1 MSGQTPQSRPK
12 LRRIAATTCEP
23 TQGPVLDLE
32 RYVPA
37 LLTFVANKLSRSATA
52 TYQKHFGINVTTW
65 RILSL
70 LAIEPDIPAR
80 RICQVIGFD
89 KGPVSRALAAMSSR
103 ALVAVRPDPG
113 NRRSHIITLTPH
125 GRAMHDRIIIVAL
138 ERERRLLDCLDPG
151 EQDLLIR
158 LLVRLHG
165 NLGALGPEAGQ
176 LDRSMS

>member
-1 MSGQTPQSRPK
+1 MSGQLPQPRPK
-12 LRRIAATTCEP
+12 RRRIDAATRSP
-23 TQGPVLDLE
+23 AQGPVLDLE

-52 TYQKHFGINVTTW
+52 TYQRRFGINVTAW

-89 KGPVSRALAAMSSR
+89 KGPVSRALATMSSHD
-103 ALVAVRPDPG
+103 LVTVRPDPA
-113 NRRSHIITLTPH
+113 NRRSHVIALTPN
-125 GRAMHDRIIIVAL
+125 GRAMHDRVFTVAL
-138 ERERRLLDCLDPG
+138 ERERRLLDCLDAH
-151 EQDLLIR
+151 EQDTLIR

-165 NLGALGPEAGQ
+165 NLGALGPEAEQ
-176 LDRSMS
+176 LD

>member
-1 MSGQTPQSRPK
+1 MPGQPLRPPQKR
-12 LRRIAATTCEP
+12 RRIDAAERAP
-23 TQGPVLDLE
+23 GPVLDLE

-52 TYQKHFGINVTTW
+52 TYQKRFGINVTAW

-89 KGPVSRALAAMSSR
+89 KGPVSRALATMSSQD
-103 ALVAVRPDPG
+103 LVTVRPDPA
-113 NRRSHIITLTPH
+113 NRRSHVIALTAH
-125 GRAMHDRIIIVAL
+125 GRAMHDRIITVAL
-138 ERERRLLDCLDPG
+138 ERERRLLDCLDAR
-151 EQDLLIR
+151 EQDMLIR

-165 NLGALGPEAGQ
+165 NLGALGPEAEQ
-176 LDRSMS
+176 PD

>member
-1 MSGQTPQSRPK
+1 MSGQTMHSRQEGR
-12 LRRIAATTCEP
+12 LIDAAAIAP
-23 TQGPVLDLE
+23 PRGQVLDLE

-52 TYQKHFGINVTTW
+52 TYQRRFGINVTAW

-89 KGPVSRALAAMSSR
+89 KGPVSRALATMASQD
-103 ALVAVRPDPG
+103 LVTVGLDPG
-113 NRRSHIITLTPH
+113 NRRSHVVALTPN
-125 GRAMHDRIIIVAL
+125 GRAMHDRIITVAL
-138 ERERRLLDCLDPG
+138 ERERRLLDCLNPG

-165 NLGALGPEAGQ
+165 NIGAVGTEAEQ
-176 LDRSMS
+176 RD